1 MIGSLIRA
9 VNGNGD
15 VITGVVVK
23 EFEETTLAFMVG
35 EDGKMFFME
44 CPKEGENVI
53 HRQMDLESIKEGM
66 ERLKELSQK

>member
-9 VNGNGD
+9 VNSDGD
-15 VITGVVVK
+15 VVTGVVVK

-35 EDGKMFFME
+35 EDGHMFFME

-53 HRQMDLESIKEGM
+53 HRQMDVEAIKEGM
-66 ERLKELSQK
+66 ERLKNMH

>member
-9 VNGNGD
+9 VNSDGD

-35 EDGKMFFME
+35 EDGNMFFME

-53 HRQMDLESIKEGM
+53 HRQMDLEAIKEGI
-66 ERLKELSQK
+66 ERVKNVH